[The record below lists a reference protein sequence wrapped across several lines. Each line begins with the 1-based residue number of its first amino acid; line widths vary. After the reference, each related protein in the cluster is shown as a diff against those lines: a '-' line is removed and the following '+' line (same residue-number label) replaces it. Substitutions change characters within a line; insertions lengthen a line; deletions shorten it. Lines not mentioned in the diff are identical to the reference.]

1 MFLNN
6 LSVAGEIMAAKEL
19 ALEVGD
25 SLQLQ
30 FVGDDEARYA
40 AKVIGYLSGQSLVVS
55 TPRVDGR
62 TIPVSEGKEAIVRL
76 MSGNKIVGFSVRVIM
91 VSVRPYAH
99 LHFSFPQNV
108 QAVTVR
114 KALRVTLNMTASVRP
129 CLTDSAGI
137 DPAQEPQVVTIQDMS
152 TSGAL
157 LIADKPLA
165 EEGQHISIA
174 LQLDVAGATEHTSL
188 PAIVRNIRT
197 ERGEKAGQ
205 RYFHH
210 GVELRVVDRAQSILV
225 HAFVYQSIARGE
237 T

>member
-1 MFLNN
+1 MTT
-6 LSVAGEIMAAKEL
+6 KEL
-19 ALEVGD
+19 ALEIGD
-25 SLQLQ
+25 NLQLQ
-30 FVGDDEARYA
+30 FSGDDETRYSAR
-40 AKVIGYLSGQSLVVS
+40 VIGYLPGQSLIVS
-55 TPRVDGR
+55 TPKVDGR
-62 TIPVSEGKEAIVRL
+62 AIPVSEGKKAVVRL
-76 MSGNKIVGFSVRVIM
+76 MSGNKIVGFSVNVIM

-99 LHFSFPQNV
+99 LHLSFPQDV

-114 KALRVTLNMTASVRP
+114 KALRVTLNMAATVRP
-129 CLTDSAGI
+129 CLTDSAEI
-137 DPAQEPQVVTIQDMS
+137 DSALESRAVTIQDMS

-157 LIADKPLA
+157 LIADKPLT
-165 EEGQHISIA
+165 EEGQHISIT
-174 LQLDVAGATEHTSL
+174 LKLDVADVTEGISL

-225 HAFVYQSIARGE
+225 HAFVYQCIARGE